1 MDNRVRSHSTFFLT
15 FKCVKGAILTWTW
28 GNASLSCWRQLCVG
42 SSLVS
47 GRTFD
52 GLAPILARA
61 HVMAQRRSSGRIA
74 ARRRQLGANVALLGV
89 VLLRVAFS
97 TPRSRKDVEAPRR
110 WRQRAA
116 LRRALQA
123 PPQLGGFNESLRQLC
138 ISGVARAA
146 PLRQSI
152 ALQVRTRLF
161 RVQRQSKQGKASAL
175 TH

>member
-15 FKCVKGAILTWTW
+15 FKWVNGAIRTCTC
-28 GNASLSCWRQLCVG
+28 GSASFNCWRQLCFG
-42 SSLVS
+42 SSLDS

-52 GLAPILARA
+52 GLAPILACA
-61 HVMAQRRSSGRIA
+61 HVMAQRRSSSRIA
-74 ARRRQLGANVALLGV
+74 ARRRQRSLGAKLALLCV

-97 TPRSRKDVEAPRR
+97 TPRSRKDVDALRR

-123 PPQLGGFNESLRQLC
+123 PPQLGGFHESLRQLC

-152 ALQVRTRLF
+152 AIYVRTVVFLTCAKAK
-161 RVQRQSKQGKASAL
+161 SKQS
-175 TH
+175 

>member
-1 MDNRVRSHSTFFLT
+1 MDNRVRSHSIFFRT

-28 GNASLSCWRQLCVG
+28 GNASLSCWRQLGFG
-42 SSLVS
+42 SSVVDS

-52 GLAPILARA
+52 GLAPILALA
-61 HVMAQRRSSGRIA
+61 HVMAQRRSSSRIA
-74 ARRRQLGANVALLGV
+74 ARRRQRSLGAKLALLCV

-97 TPRSRKDVEAPRR
+97 TPRSRKDVDALRR

-123 PPQLGGFNESLRQLC
+123 PPQLGGFHESLRQLC

-152 ALQVRTRLF
+152 AIYVRTVVFLTCAKAK
-161 RVQRQSKQGKASAL
+161 SKQS
-175 TH
+175 

>member
-1 MDNRVRSHSTFFLT
+1 MDNRVRSHSIFFLT

-28 GNASLSCWRQLCVG
+28 GNASLSCWRQLCFG

-47 GRTFD
+47 GRT
-52 GLAPILARA
+52 GAARLVVPILACA
-61 HVMAQRRSSGRIA
+61 HVMAQRRSSSRIA
-74 ARRRQLGANVALLGV
+74 ARRRQRSLGAKLALLCV

-97 TPRSRKDVEAPRR
+97 TPRLREDVEAPRR

-152 ALQVRTRLF
+152 AIYV
-161 RVQRQSKQGKASAL
+161 L
-175 TH
+175 TVVF